1 MEHNNMREAGY
12 GNNWTFVLDNPKYS
26 TFEDPFSGMPVP
38 KAEFNATY
46 GPACEEVFQ
55 CGITV
60 ELLFNANPVTCGE
73 WRFADD
79 DARDD
84 LYDAAVEMGLVA
96 SSKEVCAGETA
107 EEKACRNAFEAA
119 MEAQKRAQQE
129 HGGERK
135 VSGLEVRG
143 GILSRGRAGPPDV
156 DADDDVV
163 FEDPHCAGSVASCS
177 PEPPSRERKAEERAT
192 KTGEELQ
199 AELERV
205 LAEFELSGLSNKR
218 RKKLERRQRGIMAA
232 LEKSDEGIA

>member
-1 MEHNNMREAGY
+1 MEHNNRREAGY
-12 GNNWTFVLDNPKYS
+12 GNNWTFVLSDSKYS

-46 GPACEEVFQ
+46 GPACEEIFQ

-60 ELLFNANPVTCGE
+60 DLLFIANPVMYGE

-84 LYDAAVEMGLVA
+84 LYDAAVEMGLVT

-129 HGGERK
+129 HGGERN

-143 GILSRGRAGPPDV
+143 GILSRGRAGPPDA

-163 FEDPHCAGSVASCS
+163 FEDPHSGVSRSAPS
-177 PEPPSRERKAEERAT
+177 PKPPRAT